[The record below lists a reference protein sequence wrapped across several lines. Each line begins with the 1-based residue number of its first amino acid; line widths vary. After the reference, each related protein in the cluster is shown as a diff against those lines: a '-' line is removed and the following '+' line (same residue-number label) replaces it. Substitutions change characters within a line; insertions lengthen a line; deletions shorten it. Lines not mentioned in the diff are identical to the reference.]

1 MALMR
6 SKQLVF
12 DQIVA
17 VLTAWG
23 MKDSDAGETASIMVD
38 ADLAG
43 IDSHGISMLP
53 SYRGLVDSGAIDL
66 TSEPEVVSDTESAAV
81 VDGHHNLGHRTS
93 AEAMRVAM
101 TKAEHNGI
109 GSVAVRKSRHF
120 GAAGY
125 YAAMAAE
132 RGLIGLVT
140 TTTRTRAM
148 VPSRGTRPVLGTN
161 PIAFAAPTAKA
172 GEPFVLDMSTSTV
185 AVNKVKVFNYRGE
198 ALPAGWMSDSTGHSV
213 TDSQV
218 GYSALLEEAGA
229 GLTPL
234 GATDSTSGHKGYGLA
249 VMVQILAG
257 ALAGISFDRS
267 QSEAAH
273 EGVGHFFLAIEPGF
287 FGDRE
292 NFLGSV
298 SEIVDSLRN
307 ETPTDSD
314 RPVLVAG
321 DPERTTRAQRSAEGI
336 PLSEALVDAL
346 EEVCSL
352 HGAEFLLGEKAS
364 AVSSDR

>member
-1 MALMR
+1 MAVIC
-6 SKQLVF
+6 SEQSVI
-12 DQIVA
+12 DQIIA

-23 MKDSDAGETASIMVD
+23 MKDAPAAETASIMVD
-38 ADLAG
+38 ADLSG

-53 SYRGLVDSGAIDL
+53 SYRGLVESGAIDL
-66 TSEPEVVSDTESAAV
+66 TAEPEVVSDSESTAV
-81 VDGHHNLGHRTS
+81 VDGHHNLGHRIS
-93 AEAMRVAM
+93 ADAMRMAM
-101 TKAEHNGI
+101 TKAEHTGI
-109 GSVAVRKSRHF
+109 GSVAVRRSRHF

-140 TTTRTRAM
+140 TTTRTRSV
-148 VPSRGTRPVLGTN
+148 VPSRGSRPVLGTN
-161 PIAFAAPTAKA
+161 PIAFAAPTTKVD
-172 GEPFVLDMSTSTV
+172 EPFVLDMSTSTV
-185 AVNKVKVFNYRGE
+185 AVNKVKVFHYRGE
-198 ALPAGWMSDSTGHSV
+198 ALPAGWMNDSTGQPV
-213 TDSQV
+213 TDSHL
-218 GYSALLEEAGA
+218 GYSALLDEEGA

-234 GATDSTSGHKGYGLA
+234 GAADSTSGHKGYGLA

-267 QSEAAH
+267 SSEAAH
-273 EGVGHFFLAIEPGF
+273 QGVGHFFLAIDPEF

-292 NFLGSV
+292 IFLASV

-307 ETPTDSD
+307 EIPADSG

-346 EEVCSL
+346 EEVCSV
-352 HGAEFLLGEKAS
+352 HGADFLLGEKAS
-364 AVSSDR
+364 AVDSGQ